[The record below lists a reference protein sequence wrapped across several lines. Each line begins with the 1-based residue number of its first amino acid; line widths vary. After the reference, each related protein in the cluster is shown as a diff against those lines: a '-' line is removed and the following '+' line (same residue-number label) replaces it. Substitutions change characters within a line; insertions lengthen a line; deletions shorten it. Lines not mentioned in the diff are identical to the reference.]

1 MTDPTADL
9 TIDARELAILH
20 LAEHAL
26 EPVVHWAIQ
35 ASLDALHV
43 GAHAGHEHYLQYLA
57 GGLLGMQARIKLA
70 LCPIIEFTWKLS
82 PAACEIAASCHADLL
97 VDEFKRDWT
106 VPPGALVGPFR
117 RRLLALEGRLPL
129 MWALKIVLALR
140 KGRATEAESAVP
152 ASEIESEKLEGES
165 DAVPE

>member
-1 MTDPTADL
+1 MNEPSADL
-9 TIDARELAILH
+9 TTDARELAILD
-20 LAEHAL
+20 LAETAL

-35 ASLDALHV
+35 ASLDALHI

-57 GGLLGMQARIKLA
+57 GGLLGMQARIKHA
-70 LCPIIEFTWKLS
+70 LCPIIEFAWKLS

-106 VPPGALVGPFR
+106 IPPGGLVGPFR

-129 MWALKIVLALR
+129 MWALNILLALR
-140 KGRATEAESAVP
+140 KGRATEAESAAP
-152 ASEIESEKLEGES
+152 ASEIENDKAEGES